1 MTEENGKSEKDQTI
15 THCFVTF
22 KSMKGKKR
30 CESDFFDS
38 EALSKDDPV
47 EMERIFLESFLYIR
61 EAKPPGTIL
70 WANVAYSY
78 WNRTF
83 RTIFIWI
90 LALVFIMLSFVFVLR
105 FKASNDALTV
115 QASLDADCPIRGPH
129 IQVVYDDHLK
139 APGQKSGFMHC
150 FCLRYLNDNGSIEG
164 SREEFLVVASNF

>member
-1 MTEENGKSEKDQTI
+1 MEILELVQQYKDQKGEYIRLQEEQLYEQYQMTEENGKSEKDQTI

-47 EMERIFLESFLYIR
+47 EMERIFMEKFLYIR
-61 EAKPPGTIL
+61 EAKPPGTIQ

-78 WNRTF
+78 WNRTC

-90 LALVFIMLSFVFVLR
+90 LALIFIMLSFVFVLR

-115 QASLDADCPIRGPH
+115 
-129 IQVVYDDHLK
+129 
-139 APGQKSGFMHC
+139 
-150 FCLRYLNDNGSIEG
+150 
-164 SREEFLVVASNF
+164 